1 MAGFV
6 NIDSNILSLAG
17 KIKAK
22 PAKIK
27 KGIQNGLDESAKY
40 GVNQEKA
47 FLGPHS
53 KSGRTLRSIKWVKN
67 GEYSRS
73 FGPFTDSIAP
83 GVLEKGR
90 GPVYPKLAGR
100 SPTYLGKS
108 ISGRKTINY
117 TGLKHSVGYL
127 GVHIGAVSLKF
138 TVNGKTIFRKSV
150 GHADPR
156 PFIAPTRKSMQ
167 TMFPKIMAKNIGNAL
182 KS

>member
-1 MAGFV
+1 MGFLDV
-6 NIDSNILSLAG
+6 DSNINEFAA

-53 KSGRTLRSIKWVKN
+53 KSGRTLRSIKWVKTD
-67 GEYSRS
+67 EYSRS
-73 FGPFTDSIAP
+73 FGPFTKSIAP
-83 GVLEKGR
+83 WVLEKGR

-100 SPTYLGKS
+100 AHTYLGKS
-108 ISGRKTINY
+108 VSGRKTINY
-117 TGLKHSVGYL
+117 TGLKHSVSYL
-127 GVHIGAVSLKF
+127 GVHIGAVSLRF
-138 TVNGKTIFRKSV
+138 TVDGKTLFRKSV
-150 GHADPR
+150 GPADPR

-167 TMFPKIMAKNIGNAL
+167 TMFPRIMAKNVSEAL